1 MGGKRWSEQEVIY
14 LQDNWGVLSIECI
27 AKKLK
32 RSKVAIYNRANKIG
46 LGDSRLS
53 GGRISLSQFVRAT
66 GITSYTIKEKW
77 TKANFKFY
85 RIKQGRFA
93 SYKID
98 LDFFWK
104 WAEENKKLVSFAKW
118 DEGTLGIEPEWVK
131 EKRKAD
137 KLNPAYINGN
147 RKWTKEQD
155 LLLIQMVK
163 LGRYTYKDLA
173 NQFKRT
179 EAAIKRR
186 LYDLKVQYRPISREI
201 HKRWTKEENIK
212 MLELH
217 NKGYANVTIAKI
229 LDKTELTIWERI
241 KVLGGTPQYAAMG

>member
-14 LQDNWGVLSIECI
+14 LQDNWGTLSIEYI

-32 RSKVAIYNRANKIG
+32 RSKVAISNRANKLG

-53 GGRISLSQFVRAT
+53 GGRVSLSQFVKAT
-66 GITSYTIKEKW
+66 GITSYTVKEKW
-77 TKANFKFY
+77 TKAEFKLY
-85 RIKQGRFA
+85 KVKQGRFA
-93 SYKID
+93 SNKID

-104 WAEENKKLVSFAKW
+104 WAEKNKKLVSFAKW
-118 DEGTLGIEPEWVK
+118 EEGALGIEPDWVK

-137 KLNPAYINGN
+137 KINPSYINGN
-147 RKWTKEQD
+147 KKWTKEQD

-186 LYDLKVQYRPISREI
+186 LYDLKVQYRPVPREI
-201 HKRWTKEENIK
+201 HKRWTKEENLK
-212 MLELH
+212 MFELH
-217 NKGYANVTIAKI
+217 KRGYGNVVIARI
-229 LDKTELTIWERI
+229 LDKTELTIWDRI
-241 KVLGGTPQYAAMG
+241 KVLERSQYASVG